1 MRLTQLFPT
10 LELMKTRRRRDIRV
24 NTRFGQVT
32 TLMAQLL
39 NNSLIL
45 PIYLKGEAGPPG
57 PQGQKGATGQSGSRG
72 SRGKSG
78 PMGPK
83 GSKGDQG
90 TVGPAG
96 NKGRKE
102 SRGGSG
108 IKGQKGEP
116 GDKGESVAV
125 PKITTPPKNQ
135 TVLQGDTATF
145 TCGAIGI
152 PKPEIALEPWNRKMN
167 ERYKQLGRGMLKI
180 ENVKYNDSGMISC
193 VAKSALGKDV
203 KLANLN
209 VLGKTTYYNI
219 KANAS

>member
-1 MRLTQLFPT
+1 MIKR
-10 LELMKTRRRRDIRV
+10 RRRRDIRV
-24 NTRFGQVT
+24 NTRFGQATKLV
-32 TLMAQLL
+32 AQLL

-45 PIYLKGEAGPPG
+45 PICLKCGAGPPG
-57 PQGQKGATGQSGSRG
+57 PQGPKGPPGPQGQEGATGQSGSRG
-72 SRGKSG
+72 LRGKSG

-90 TVGPAG
+90 TMGPAG
-96 NKGRKE
+96 NKGPKG

-135 TVLQGDTATF
+135 TVLQGDTASF
-145 TCGAIGI
+145 TCGAVGS
-152 PKPEIALEPWNRKMN
+152 PKPEIALGPWNRKMN
-167 ERYKQLGRGMLKI
+167 ERYKQLGRGMLEI
-180 ENVKYNDSGMISC
+180 ENVKYNDSGEISC
-193 VAKSALGKDV
+193 VAKSVLGKDV
-203 KLANLN
+203 KLAALN

-219 KANAS
+219 KESL